1 MFRRREKILEVFI
14 VHPGGPFWA
23 KKDLGAWSI
32 PKGEYADGENPLA
45 TARREFAEE
54 TGMKPDVQANQ
65 TGLTKHLG
73 GKLVKAWAFEGD
85 YDPSKLRT
93 DLCLIPAGQ
102 KVLLTVPLPEIDRG
116 GWFPIG

>member
-1 MFRRREKILEVFI
+1 MNRGMGHGKTKCWAVDVQAKRKTLEVFL

-45 TARREFAEE
+45 TARREFEEE
-54 TGMKPDVQANQ
+54 TGMRPKGKLIPLAQIKQ
-65 TGLTKHLG
+65 PG

-85 YDPSKLRT
+85 YDP
-93 DLCLIPAGQ
+93 
-102 KVLLTVPLPEIDRG
+102 
-116 GWFPIG
+116 